1 MRSQITISKEVSQAM
16 RSGHPVV
23 ALESAVITSGM
34 PRTPLDK
41 QPRCAA
47 SGWNEDQPINLEIA
61 RLMERTVRAH
71 GAIPATVAVFDGQL
85 WVGLDDAQLDRLAGD
100 PEAGKVSA
108 GGLAEKLRSG
118 QAAGTTVSATLVACH
133 RVGPIRVFATGGIG
147 GMHRNWQ
154 THPDVSGDLEQLSRT
169 QTCIVCAGAK
179 SILDISATLER
190 METLNIPVIG
200 YQTDSF
206 PRFHSLG
213 DDSLPVPL
221 RLDSVDKI
229 AGVCQ
234 THWTDLGQASG
245 VLLANPIAAEF
256 SLEPDALESA
266 ILRVEQ
272 SARREGVSGPG
283 LTPYLLAG
291 LNEETAGLALE
302 ANIALLAGNA
312 SLAALLAIALT
323 R

>member
-1 MRSQITISKEVSQAM
+1 MHSRITISKEVSQAM
-16 RSGHPVV
+16 RSGRPVV

-34 PRTPLDK
+34 PRTPLDR
-41 QPRCAA
+41 QPHCAA
-47 SGWNEDQPINLEIA
+47 SGWNEDQPINLEVA

-71 GAIPATVAVFDGQL
+71 GAIPATVAVFDGRL
-85 WVGLDDAQLDRLAGD
+85 WVGLDDAQLSRLAGD

-118 QAAGTTVSATLVACH
+118 RAAGTTVSATLVACH

-147 GMHRNWQ
+147 GVHRNWQ

-190 METLNIPVIG
+190 LETLNIPVIG
-200 YQTDSF
+200 FQTDSF
-206 PRFHSLG
+206 PRFHSPG
-213 DDSLPVPL
+213 DGSLPVPL
-221 RLDSVDKI
+221 RLDSVDQV
-229 AGVCQ
+229 ANVCQ
-234 THWTDLGQASG
+234 THWTDLGLASG

-272 SARREGVSGPG
+272 AARKEGVSGPE
-283 LTPYLLAG
+283 LTPYLLAA
-291 LNEETAGLALE
+291 LQEETAGRSLE
-302 ANIALLAGNA
+302 ANIALLASNA
-312 SLAALLAIALT
+312 RLAAQLAVVLT
-323 R
+323 G